1 MRSKGGILAL
11 STIGIAAALLIVI
24 APGVRSSPHQPSVPE
39 TPVVL
44 DSSSVPSLEFILS
57 SFNVLGS
64 RHTAP
69 GNTRDDMAPGP
80 IRIRW
85 VARLLSR
92 HDVDVVG
99 FQELQLDQ
107 LDAFLRVTGETYDV
121 YPGSA
126 KGGRGSNNSI
136 AWRTQTWQLADAYT
150 IPVPYFNGKRWPMP
164 VVLLRNRSTGLS
176 AYFTNFHNPASTRRH
191 PNQRRWRRAA
201 LEQEVAMVNRLVRET
216 DDPVFLTGDLNS
228 RKVAFCTLTGRAGM
242 IAANGGSND
251 GSCQPP
257 DPLDIDW
264 IFGSDGVTFSGY
276 LADQG
281 RLVSKSSDHP
291 MLVTHVRIGGKP

>member
-11 STIGIAAALLIVI
+11 STIRHHRRLALRHR
-24 APGVRSSPHQPSVPE
+24 PWVRSSPHQPSVPE

-44 DSSSVPSLEFILS
+44 DSSSAPSLELILS
-57 SFNVLGS
+57 SLNVLGS

-126 KGGRGSNNSI
+126 KGGRGSNSI

-216 DDPVFLTGDLNS
+216 DDPVVGQFESRLN
-228 RKVAFCTLTGRAGM
+228 
-242 IAANGGSND
+242 GS
-251 GSCQPP
+251 
-257 DPLDIDW
+257 
-264 IFGSDGVTFSGY
+264 
-276 LADQG
+276 
-281 RLVSKSSDHP
+281 
-291 MLVTHVRIGGKP
+291 